1 MGKLPHGF
9 RCCRSTEAGTGSGGD
24 APRNRK
30 WMGRGVL
37 SFPLLPPA
45 CVPPGTTS
53 RGAAGKAETGAAEAP
68 AADCG
73 GRGAERPKPAQ
84 PHPSGG
90 AGGAS
95 LASDLGGMRA
105 GDLSAP
111 SKFFPFDKAGRVPST
126 FRGGLRGG
134 GGKKTGGE
142 GESVKEELSF
152 HSNATQTQPG
162 PWHSWKSRRSRK
174 RAMSLH

>member
-1 MGKLPHGF
+1 MDSAAAAQLK
-9 RCCRSTEAGTGSGGD
+9 R
-24 APRNRK
+24 
-30 WMGRGVL
+30 GRGQGETRPETGNGWEGVCCPSRFFL
-37 SFPLLPPA
+37 QPPSLRA
-45 CVPPGTTS
+45 QPHEEQLAKQK
-53 RGAAGKAETGAAEAP
+53 RGAAEAP

-73 GRGAERPKPAQ
+73 GRGAERPKLAQ

-105 GDLSAP
+105 GGLSAP
-111 SKFFPFDKAGRVPST
+111 SKFFPFDKTGRVPST